1 MFGMYIKNVKV
12 VVYERIEVFYNMF
25 FIKFIK
31 IVMYGYKC
39 MIIS

>member
-25 FIKFIK
+25 FIKFIN

-39 MIIS
+39 MIII